1 MLKIRGAS
9 GLIERYTGPEMA
21 ALWGDEARFQRY
33 LEVELCA
40 SEAVADLGRVPEEAV
55 RAMRAR
61 ARVDVARIGEIEA
74 EVRHDV
80 IAFVSQVAETIGPE
94 GRYLHYGLT
103 SSDVVDT
110 ALSMAMVAAA
120 DRLIERLGRLRAVL
134 RARAAEEAHTLTVG
148 RTHGVHAEP
157 ITFGL
162 KLARHDDALRRDEER
177 LGAAREAVAV
187 GKLSGAVGTYA
198 HLPPEVEAEVCAR
211 LGLRPVPVAGQVIER
226 DRHAQYMTALALA
239 AGDLENLALEIRHL
253 QRTEVGEAFEPF
265 APGQKGSSAMPHKR
279 NPVNAEKVCGLA
291 RLVRSLA
298 MASLEEIALW
308 HERDI
313 SHSSVE
319 RIIVPD
325 ATTALDHMLS
335 VMISLI
341 GGLELD
347 RERMR
352 ENLERTDG
360 RILSERVLLAL
371 VEAGMQREDAY
382 RIVQRAA
389 LDPAPGFP
397 ARLAADPAVSA
408 ALGPGA
414 VARLLAPE
422 ATLGQVDAVLRR
434 LGIEPAPVAPPAPI

>member
-1 MLKIRGAS
+1 M
-9 GLIERYTGPEMA
+9 IERYTGREMGA
-21 ALWGDEARFQRY
+21 IWSDEARFGRY

-40 SEAVADLGRVPEEAV
+40 SEALARRHRVPEDAV
-55 RAMRAR
+55 RAMRER
-61 ARVDVARIGEIEA
+61 ARVDVRRIGEIEA

-80 IAFVSQVAETIGPE
+80 IAFVSQVVETIGPE

-120 DRLIERLGRLRAVL
+120 DRLLGRIGELRETL
-134 RARAAEEAHTLTVG
+134 RARAAHEAHTLTVG

-177 LGAAREAVAV
+177 LLAARDAVAV

-198 HLPPEVEAEVCAR
+198 NLPPEVEAEVCAR
-211 LGLRPVPVAGQVIER
+211 LGLTPVPVAGQVIER
-226 DRHAQYMTALALA
+226 DRHAQYMTALAIA
-239 AGDLENLALEIRHL
+239 AGNLENLALEVRHL
-253 QRTEVGEAFEPF
+253 QRTEVAEAFEPF

-291 RLVRSLA
+291 RLVRGLSHA
-298 MASLEEIALW
+298 ALEEIALW

-319 RIIVPD
+319 RVILPD
-325 ATTALDHMLS
+325 ATTALDHMLT
-335 VMISLI
+335 VMIGVI
-341 GGLELD
+341 RDLEID
-347 RERMR
+347 RARMR
-352 ENLERTDG
+352 QNLDLTDG

-382 RIVQRAA
+382 RVVQRAA
-389 LDPAPGFP
+389 LDPQPGFA
-397 ARLAADPAVSA
+397 ARLAADPAVA
-408 ALGPGA
+408 ATIGA
-414 VARLLAPE
+414 EAVGRLLAPE
-422 ATLGQVDAVLRR
+422 ETLGQVDMILAR
-434 LGIEPAPVAPPAPI
+434 LGIGAARATGAPRA